1 MIYRRFFLPLDVRF
15 HRAMARFA
23 AHAHFRHGGVVA
35 IRFRFVIFSQAG
47 VVTRGAHRIP
57 VHPLPR
63 PVAPVAGGS
72 FILVTVYVEPF
83 IFCGIQSDIAR
94 LQASAGSWNE
104 KLAQGIVA
112 NDAHHGKGVAFFI
125 EAEGENFCEAIR
137 VDKCFGGVLAVSE
150 RFFRRERGVVF
161 FFFDKALGAT
171 VVRSV
176 PFFEGGGVALAA

>member
-83 IFCGIQSDIAR
+83 TFCGVQSDIAR
-94 LQASAGSWNE
+94 LQTSTGSWNE

-112 NDAHHGKGVAFFI
+112 DDAHHGKGVAFFI

-150 RFFRRERGVVF
+150 RFFRRERWVVF
-161 FFFDKALGAT
+161 FFFDKTLGAT
-171 VVRSV
+171 VVTTG
-176 PFFEGGGVALAA
+176 FLVAWK